1 MPVFKWQGKNRQ
13 GEVVRG
19 QMEAA
24 NASVAVLNLRKQQI
38 VPIQVKPEK
47 AKSSGF
53 SFQLGRRIKEK
64 EVAVFTRQLA
74 TMMSSGVPLTSPQ
87 HVRWAR
93 LESVT
98 TSTRDCISQVIPAF
112 GTRSYSGS
120 TGERLAFAP
129 PFGPNLRGI
138 IGRPAGTVE
147 GFTYSNTM
155 MKTLKGMEWSEAAL
169 NVWITDPQAWVPGVY
184 MYYKQKDPE
193 IRRKI
198 ILYLK
203 ANP

>member
-1 MPVFKWQGKNRQ
+1 MKRLCSTVVASLALVLAYATPASADDLAEGAELYVSQCKICHGDIAQD
-13 GEVVRG
+13 EV
-19 QMEAA
+19 
-24 NASVAVLNLRKQQI
+24 
-38 VPIQVKPEK
+38 
-47 AKSSGF
+47 SSGAPF
-53 SFQLGRRIKEK
+53 MSPQRI
-64 EVAVFTRQLA
+64 QLA
-74 TMMSSGVPLTSPQ
+74 M
-87 HVRWAR
+87 

-98 TSTRDCISQVIPAF
+98 TSTRDFISQLIPAF

-138 IGRPAGTVE
+138 VGRPAGTVE

-155 MKTLKGMEWSEAAL
+155 MKTLKGMEWTEAAL

-193 IRRKI
+193 VRRKI
-198 ILYLK
+198 IEYLK
-203 ANP
+203 AHP